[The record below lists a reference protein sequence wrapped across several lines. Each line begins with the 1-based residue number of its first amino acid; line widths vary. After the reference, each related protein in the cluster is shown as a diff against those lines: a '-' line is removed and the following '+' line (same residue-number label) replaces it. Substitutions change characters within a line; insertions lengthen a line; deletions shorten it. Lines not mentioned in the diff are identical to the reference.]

1 MKWILPRKMLSLVVF
16 ASWLMMVNSVD
27 PGSLVLA
34 GIIAIAI
41 PLLTRRF
48 WPDYPRVRSRWALL
62 RLLGIFTYD
71 IIISN
76 IQVARL
82 ILGPKKKLTPGFLQI
97 PLEPS
102 HPLVIALF
110 ANMISL
116 TPGTVSS
123 NVSGDQKVLL
133 VHMLNLES
141 GKAQEEAQA
150 IKERYETPLREIFA

>member
-1 MKWILPRKMLSLVVF
+1 MKWIVPRRMLSLVILS
-16 ASWLMMVNSVD
+16 SWLMMVNSVD
-27 PGSLVLA
+27 PGSLIL
-34 GIIAIAI
+34 GTLIAIAI

-48 WPDYPRVRSRWALL
+48 WPDYPVVRSKRALL
-62 RLLGIFTYD
+62 RLLAVFTYD
-71 IIISN
+71 IIVSN

-82 ILGPKKKLTPGFLQI
+82 ILGSRKKLSPGFLQI

-133 VHMLNLES
+133 VHMLNLAP
-141 GKAQEEAQA
+141 GTAPEEASA